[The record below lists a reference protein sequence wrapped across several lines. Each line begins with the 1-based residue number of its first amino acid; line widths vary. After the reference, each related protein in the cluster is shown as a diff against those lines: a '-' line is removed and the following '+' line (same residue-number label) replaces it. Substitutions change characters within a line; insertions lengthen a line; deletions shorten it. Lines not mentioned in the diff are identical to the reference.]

1 MNEALETELESL
13 YDSNLRAYILDLE
26 ELDRRAEAYWELH
39 GDIKARENIVA
50 ELIVKL
56 YGGKDEMGL

>member
-1 MNEALETELESL
+1 MDTTEIESL

-56 YGGKDEMGL
+56 YGGE